1 MRASLIALLLTPC
14 TLATAS
20 LAAADTIHLT
30 SGSTIDEVKIQTEGM
45 DVVVY
50 REGRKNSE
58 VKSKDVDHIVYTTK
72 PDLIDQADAA
82 ADKGDWGNA
91 IGDLEA
97 YLAENDEPERNFK
110 WARDYALFHRLE
122 YFSYA
127 GTPEQVMEAANDLF
141 NLAPE
146 SRHVPTGHTIK
157 ADILFLAGDAA
168 GARAALG
175 PFKALI
181 DSRALGE
188 RWLLEHDL
196 RGVLFDTNL
205 SGDALQNK
213 LKSLESR
220 ARSGY
225 PILRSRIQ
233 VAIAEGHL
241 VAGKLD
247 EAETIFRG
255 VTKAKTASDESLAA
269 AYYGLGR
276 CLYETAAAKASS
288 GEDASDD
295 FQTAILS
302 LLRVTVSYEM
312 HRQYVPAA
320 FYYAG
325 RSFDGMGDDQSL
337 ARAQSMYKKVIA
349 RFPDSRWAR
358 EARAFRR

>member
-14 TLATAS
+14 TLATA
-20 LAAADTIHLT
+20 DTIHLT
-30 SGSTIDEVKIQTEGM
+30 SGSKIDDVKIQTEGM

-58 VKSKDVDHIVYTTK
+58 VASKDVDRIVYTTK

-82 ADKGDWGNA
+82 ANKGDWGNA

-110 WARDYALFHRLE
+110 WARDYALFQRLE
-122 YFSYA
+122 YFSYI
-127 GTPEQVMEAANDLF
+127 GTPEQVIEAANDLF
-141 NLAPE
+141 SLAPE

-181 DSRALGE
+181 DGRALGE

-205 SGDALQNK
+205 SGDALQTK
-213 LKSLESR
+213 LTSLDSR
-220 ARSGY
+220 ARGGY
-225 PILRSRIQ
+225 PIIRSRVQ

-241 VAGKLD
+241 VAGKLG
-247 EAETIFRG
+247 EAESIFRE
-255 VTKAKTASDESLAA
+255 VTLSKTASDGSLAA

-276 CLYETAAAKASS
+276 CLYEAAAAKSAS
-288 GEDASDD
+288 GKDASED
-295 FQTAILS
+295 FQTALLA
-302 LLRVTVSYEM
+302 LLRVTVVYEM

-325 RSFDGMGDDQSL
+325 RSFDGMGDEQSL
-337 ARAQSMYKKVIA
+337 ARAQSMYRKVIA

-358 EARAFRR
+358 EAKAFRRG